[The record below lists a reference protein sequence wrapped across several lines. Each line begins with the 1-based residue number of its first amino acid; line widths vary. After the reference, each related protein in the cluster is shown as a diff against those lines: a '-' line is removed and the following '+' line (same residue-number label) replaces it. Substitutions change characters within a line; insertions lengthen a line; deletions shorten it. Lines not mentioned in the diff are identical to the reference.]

1 MHGVLVADP
10 RRARGAAGEEAAAEL
25 LASFGYEILE
35 RNFRT
40 KYGELDIVA
49 VDRETL
55 VFCEVRA
62 RVGRDAIAYALES
75 IGPGKRMQLRKMARE
90 WFRLSTAQLPATR
103 TTRFDAIAVAMTRD
117 GRVVSIEHVRDAF

>member
-1 MHGVLVADP
+1 MPDP
-10 RRARGAAGEEAAAEL
+10 RRARGIAGEEAAARMLKEL
-25 LASFGYEILE
+25 GYDIVE

-49 VDRETL
+49 IDRATL

-62 RVGRDAIAYALES
+62 RVGRNAIAYALES

-90 WFRLSTAQLPATR
+90 WFRLSATDRPATR
-103 TTRFDAIAVAMTRD
+103 GIRFDAVAVAMTAD
-117 GRVVSIEHVRDAF
+117 GRPLSIEHVRDAF